1 MMSNPTIRF
10 INPARI
16 SKPVGYSHI
25 AEVTGGR
32 TIYISG
38 QVPFDVDGKL
48 VGPDD
53 LRAQAMQVFANLK
66 AALAEVGTDFN
77 SVVKFGFY
85 LLDISQIQVIREVRD
100 QFINTEHPPASTAVQ
115 VSSLFRKGLLIEVEA
130 IAVVP
135 D

>member
-1 MMSNPTIRF
+1 MSNPTVRF
-10 INPARI
+10 INPSTI
-16 SKPVGYSHI
+16 SMPVGYSHI

-38 QVPFDVDGKL
+38 QVPLDVDGNL
-48 VGPDD
+48 VGPGD

-66 AALAEVGTDFN
+66 AALAEVGTGFN

-85 LLDISQIQVIREVRD
+85 LLDISQIQVIREVRN
-100 QFINTEHPPASTAVQ
+100 QFINTEHPPASTAIE
-115 VSSLFRKGLLIEVEA
+115 VSSLFRKGILIEVDA

-135 D
+135 E

>member
-1 MMSNPTIRF
+1 MNKSTVRF
-10 INPARI
+10 INPAGI

-38 QVPFDVDGKL
+38 QVPLDVNGNL
-48 VGPDD
+48 VGPGD

-66 AALAEVGTDFN
+66 SALTEVGADFN

-85 LLDISQIQVIREVRD
+85 LLDISQIQVIREVRN

-115 VSSLFRKGLLIEVEA
+115 VSSLFREGLLIEVEA
-130 IAVVP
+130 IAVVS